1 MIDVCDPTAPN
12 IAPPPKIE
20 IDDTSLNDSIIQL
33 GTPTVTDLQQ
43 ITVANNAPKTFQL
56 GMTTVTWT
64 GMDASGNTAN
74 ATQSVIVKD
83 TTPPSILVP
92 KDITIEATNLKDN
105 VVNIEK
111 ANATDAVSVTSVIS
125 DAPSIFPI
133 GKTAIT
139 WTATDEASNKANATQ
154 IVDVVDTTAPKITS
168 PKDIRAEAT
177 SLTDNTLELGNAT
190 ATDIEPITITNN
202 APAVF
207 PLGKTTV
214 TWTAT
219 DEAGNKANATQIVDV
234 VDTTAPK
241 ITSPKDIRAEA
252 TSLTDNTLELG
263 NATATD
269 IEPITITNN
278 STKAFLLGKTVVLWT
293 ATDEAGNK
301 ANATQ
306 IVDVVDTTAPKIT
319 PPPKIEI
326 EATSLNDSIIQ
337 LGTPTVT
344 DLQQITV
351 TNNAPKTFQLGMTT
365 VTWTAMD
372 ASGNT
377 ANATQSVIVKDTTPP
392 SILVPKDITIE
403 ATNLKDNVVNIEK
416 ANATDAVSVISVISD
431 APSIFPIGKTAI
443 TWTATDEAGNKA
455 NATKIVD
462 VVDTTAPMIT
472 LTKDIR
478 AEATSLTDN
487 TLELGNATA
496 TDIEPVTIT
505 NNSTKAFP
513 LGKTVVLWTATDEA
527 GNKAN
532 ATQIVDVVD
541 TASPIISITSPTN
554 NTSVNTAIVSLSGL
568 ASDSGS
574 GVHIV
579 QVRVDSAP
587 FTDATDTTSWSYTT
601 SALSDGFHT
610 ITAQVIDNAENT
622 AITKMIVTVDT
633 APPNITP
640 PAEIKIE
647 ATSLND
653 NTVTIDSPKITD
665 IEPITITNNST
676 KAFPLG
682 KTVVLWTATDEAGNK
697 ANATQIVDVV
707 DTIDTKI
714 TSPKNI
720 RAEAT
725 SPTSNRVDIG
735 NATIS
740 DDVKVVSVSND
751 APAVFPFGNTTV
763 TWTVKDGAGNTAS
776 ATQLIQVVDRTP
788 PKLVMPS
795 DIVVN
800 ATAFETPITIGQATA
815 SGIMDQSPKITNNAT
830 SLFH

>member
-139 WTATDEASNKANATQ
+139 WTATDEA
-154 IVDVVDTTAPKITS
+154 
-168 PKDIRAEAT
+168 
-177 SLTDNTLELGNAT
+177 
-190 ATDIEPITITNN
+190 
-202 APAVF
+202 
-207 PLGKTTV
+207 
-214 TWTAT
+214 
-219 DEAGNKANATQIVDV
+219 GNKANATQIVDV

-269 IEPITITNN
+269 IEPVTITNN
-278 STKAFLLGKTVVLWT
+278 STKAFPLGKTVVLWT

-455 NATKIVD
+455 NATQIVD
-462 VVDTTAPMIT
+462 VVDTT
-472 LTKDIR
+472 
-478 AEATSLTDN
+478 
-487 TLELGNATA
+487 
-496 TDIEPVTIT
+496 
-505 NNSTKAFP
+505 
-513 LGKTVVLWTATDEA
+513 
-527 GNKAN
+527 
-532 ATQIVDVVD
+532 
-541 TASPIISITSPTN
+541 SPIISITRPIN
-554 NTSVNTAIVSLSGL
+554 KTSVTTTINSLS
-568 ASDSGS
+568 
-574 GVHIV
+574 
-579 QVRVDSAP
+579 RVKA
-587 FTDATDTTSWSYTT
+587 DA
-601 SALSDGFHT
+601 G
-610 ITAQVIDNAENT
+610 
-622 AITKMIVTVDT
+622 
-633 APPNITP
+633 
-640 PAEIKIE
+640 
-647 ATSLND
+647 
-653 NTVTIDSPKITD
+653 
-665 IEPITITNNST
+665 
-676 KAFPLG
+676 
-682 KTVVLWTATDEAGNK
+682 
-697 ANATQIVDVV
+697 
-707 DTIDTKI
+707 
-714 TSPKNI
+714 
-720 RAEAT
+720 
-725 SPTSNRVDIG
+725 
-735 NATIS
+735 
-740 DDVKVVSVSND
+740 
-751 APAVFPFGNTTV
+751 
-763 TWTVKDGAGNTAS
+763 
-776 ATQLIQVVDRTP
+776 
-788 PKLVMPS
+788 
-795 DIVVN
+795 
-800 ATAFETPITIGQATA
+800 
-815 SGIMDQSPKITNNAT
+815 
-830 SLFH
+830 